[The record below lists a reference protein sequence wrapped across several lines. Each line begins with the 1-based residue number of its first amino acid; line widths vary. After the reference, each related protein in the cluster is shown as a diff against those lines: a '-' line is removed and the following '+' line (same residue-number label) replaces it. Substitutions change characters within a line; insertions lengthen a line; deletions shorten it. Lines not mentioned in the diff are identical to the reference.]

1 MERKGM
7 TIFLFYQKE
16 FEKNSARRLTI
27 MYICIKYIRHSAI
40 LSVWG
45 VYL

>member
-1 MERKGM
+1 MERKGR